1 MPGALRK
8 QKSVPNAVHAVQ
20 LSFDDGVNRGME
32 RPDMSELDQL
42 VEILLA
48 KHEPGLKLPAIR
60 IASRMRRTLGS
71 YAGRKRR
78 ISMSAHLLALGS
90 DEQKR
95 EILLHELAHALVHHR
110 FEKAAAHGK
119 EFKDACR
126 QLGVSP
132 TRTVDLPVA
141 VWLARQRYAFVCP
154 VCERLNLRKRKMR
167 SVRCECGHGFRPE
180 KALVVSLREGEPPI
194 LLGTA
199 SVSK

>member
-95 EILLHELAHALVHHR
+95 EILLHELAHALEFHLGEAQLRRMARVDGYNLPSTPER
-110 FEKAAAHGK
+110 RADAVAEIIWGDPIYYDRMTVQTLSPGRKPRPAH
-119 EFKDACR
+119 
-126 QLGVSP
+126 
-132 TRTVDLPVA
+132 LP
-141 VWLARQRYAFVCP
+141 
-154 VCERLNLRKRKMR
+154 K
-167 SVRCECGHGFRPE
+167 
-180 KALVVSLREGEPPI
+180 
-194 LLGTA
+194 
-199 SVSK
+199 